1 MFAILSILNVP
12 PWNRSLHISIDP
24 LLLHLDSVHAKRE
37 LHPYTDELLC
47 REDQRLLP
55 AQPTR
60 EFGPVH
66 LRYPSC
72 DSRACL
78 TRGNRHLSTRLD
90 ELAHLW
96 WLIKELNCGIVVSL
110 QERWEALEGE
120 QYQILVGRGLESSL
134 HPQNP
139 LWIRQD
145 ADE

>member
-1 MFAILSILNVP
+1 MNVP
-12 PWNRSLHISIDP
+12 LWNHSLHISVDP
-24 LLLHLDSVHAKRE
+24 LLLHLDSDHAKRE
-37 LHPYTDELLC
+37 LHPYIDELLC

-60 EFGPVH
+60 GFGPVH

-72 DSRACL
+72 DSRVCL

-90 ELAHLW
+90 ELVHLW
-96 WLIKELNCGIVVSL
+96 WLIKELNCEIVASQ
-110 QERWEALEGE
+110 QERLEELEGK
-120 QYQILVGRGLESSL
+120 QYQILVGRGLELSL

-139 LWIRQD
+139 PWIQQD